1 MTFAIEPA
9 AAAKALVLMMERR
22 EIVMPGTVVAAAPP
36 HRDVPE
42 NIRLRFADRFFRQRC
57 RFGGGP
63 FVVTLERQ
71 PPMTT
76 DTMTATAEPEIGAA
90 RPEIAAPPRRE
101 GFWTLVRESLRGDR
115 HDYTALPL
123 GRAILLL
130 AVPMVLE
137 MAMESVFAVVDM
149 FWVSKLGPDAIATV
163 MLTESMLIIIYA
175 FAMGLAMG
183 AAAIIARRI
192 GEKDPHG
199 AARAAVQA
207 IAIGLGLA
215 VVVGVAGA
223 LAAPKLLAAMGA
235 SDAVISMG
243 TNFTRVMLG
252 GSVTVILLFLINAA
266 FRGAGDPAISMRTLM
281 LANGINIV
289 LGPLLVFGVGPFPR
303 LGVTGAAVATTIGR
317 GIGVLYQ
324 LAALRAGRGHLAV
337 RREHLQID
345 TGIMT
350 TIVRLSGTAIFQ
362 AFIGTT
368 SWVALL
374 RIVAR
379 FGSTA
384 IGGYGIAIRVVLFAL
399 LPSWGMAN
407 AAATLM
413 GQNLGAGRPD
423 RAEQA
428 VWRAALYNLVFLG
441 GTGLLFVLFGETIVR
456 GFSSDPAV
464 VSYGT
469 QALRIISAGF
479 LFYAYGMVL
488 TQAFNGAGDTWT
500 PTLINLF
507 CFWLWEI
514 PLAWLLAQPLGL
526 GPTGVFVSVLV
537 GFSTMAVVSVV
548 LFRRGR
554 WKRVKV

>member
-1 MTFAIEPA
+1 MT
-9 AAAKALVLMMERR
+9 
-22 EIVMPGTVVAAAPP
+22 PP
-36 HRDVPE
+36 E
-42 NIRLRFADRFFRQRC
+42 A
-57 RFGGGP
+57 
-63 FVVTLERQ
+63 
-71 PPMTT
+71 
-76 DTMTATAEPEIGAA
+76 TATLTSEVAEPSRG
-90 RPEIAAPPRRE
+90 
-101 GFWTLVRESLRGDR
+101 GFWAVVRESLRGAR
-115 HDYTALPL
+115 HDFTSLPL

-137 MAMESVFAVVDM
+137 MVMESVFAVADM

-183 AAAIIARRI
+183 TAAIVARRI
-192 GEKDPHG
+192 GEKDPHA
-199 AARAAVQA
+199 AARATVQA
-207 IAIGLGLA
+207 IALGVGLA
-215 VVVGVAGA
+215 VVVGVVGA
-223 LAAPKLLAAMGA
+223 VAAPHLLAAMGA
-235 SDAVISMG
+235 SHDVVAIGSR
-243 TNFTRVMLG
+243 FTRVMLG

-266 FRGAGDPAISMRTLM
+266 FRGAGDPTVAMRTLI
-281 LANGINIV
+281 LENSINIV

-303 LGVTGAAVATTIGR
+303 LGVTGAAIATTIGR
-317 GIGVLYQ
+317 GVGVLYQ
-324 LAALRAGRGHLAV
+324 LRALRAGRGHLAI
-337 RREHLQID
+337 RREHLRVD
-345 TGIMT
+345 TGIIA
-350 TIVRLSGTAIFQ
+350 TIMRLSGTAIFQ
-362 AFIGTT
+362 SFIGTT
-368 SWVALL
+368 SWVALI

-407 AAATLM
+407 AAATLV
-413 GQNLGAGRPD
+413 GQNLGAGRPE

-441 GTGLLFVLFGETIVR
+441 CTGLLFIVFGNAIVTA
-456 GFSSDPAV
+456 FSSDPAV

-507 CFWLWEI
+507 CFWLFEI
-514 PLAWLLAQPLGL
+514 PLAWLLAGPLGF
-526 GPTGVFVSVLV
+526 GPTGVFTAMLI
-537 GFSTMAVVSVV
+537 GFSAMALVSVV
-548 LFRRGR
+548 PFRRGR
-554 WKRVKV
+554 WKRVRV

>member
-1 MTFAIEPA
+1 
-9 AAAKALVLMMERR
+9 
-22 EIVMPGTVVAAAPP
+22 
-36 HRDVPE
+36 
-42 NIRLRFADRFFRQRC
+42 
-57 RFGGGP
+57 
-63 FVVTLERQ
+63 
-71 PPMTT
+71 
-76 DTMTATAEPEIGAA
+76 
-90 RPEIAAPPRRE
+90 
-101 GFWTLVRESLRGDR
+101 VRESLRGAR
-115 HDYTALPL
+115 HDFTSLPL

-137 MAMESVFAVVDM
+137 MVMESVFAVADI

-163 MLTESMLIIIYA
+163 TLTESMLIIIYA

-183 AAAIIARRI
+183 TAAIVARRI

-207 IAIGLGLA
+207 IALGIGLA
-215 VVVGVAGA
+215 VVVGVVGA
-223 LAAPKLLAAMGA
+223 LAAPHLLTMMGA
-235 SDAVISMG
+235 SHEVIAIGSR
-243 TNFTRVMLG
+243 FTRVMLG
-252 GSVTVILLFLINAA
+252 GSVTVILLFLIKAA
-266 FRGAGDPAISMRTLM
+266 FRGAGDPTVARRTRI

-303 LGVTGAAVATTIGR
+303 MGVTGAAIATTIGR

-324 LAALRAGRGHLAV
+324 LRALRAGRGHLAI
-337 RREHLQID
+337 RREHLRVD
-345 TGIMT
+345 TGIMA
-350 TIVRLSGTAIFQ
+350 TIMRLSGTAIFQ
-362 AFIGTT
+362 SFIGTT

-407 AAATLM
+407 AAATLV
-413 GQNLGAGRPD
+413 GQNLGAGRPE

-428 VWRAALYNLVFLG
+428 VWRAALYNLAFLG
-441 GTGLLFVLFGETIVR
+441 CTGLLFVVFGETIVR
-456 GFSSDPAV
+456 GFSDDPAV
-464 VSYGT
+464 VVYGT
-469 QALRIISAGF
+469 KALRIISAGF

-500 PTLINLF
+500 PTFINLF
-507 CFWLWEI
+507 VFWLFEI
-514 PLAWLLAQPLGL
+514 PLAWLLAQPFGF
-526 GPTGVFVSVLV
+526 GPTGVFAAVLI
-537 GFSTMAVVSVV
+537 GFSTMAIVSIL

-554 WKRVKV
+554 WKRVQV

>member
-1 MTFAIEPA
+1 MTPSDTA
-9 AAAKALVLMMERR
+9 AA
-22 EIVMPGTVVAAAPP
+22 TVS
-36 HRDVPE
+36 
-42 NIRLRFADRFFRQRC
+42 
-57 RFGGGP
+57 
-63 FVVTLERQ
+63 
-71 PPMTT
+71 
-76 DTMTATAEPEIGAA
+76 
-90 RPEIAAPPRRE
+90 PEIAAPGPG
-101 GFWTLVRESLRGDR
+101 GFWGLVRESLRGAR
-115 HDYTALPL
+115 HDFTSLPL

-137 MAMESVFAVVDM
+137 MAMESVFAVADI

-163 MLTESMLIIIYA
+163 TLTESMLIIIYA

-183 AAAIIARRI
+183 TAAIVARRI

-207 IAIGLGLA
+207 IALGVGLA
-215 VVVGVAGA
+215 VVVGVIGA
-223 LAAPKLLAAMGA
+223 LAAPRLLAAMGA
-235 SDAVISMG
+235 SHEVIAIGSR
-243 TNFTRVMLG
+243 FTRVMLG

-266 FRGAGDPAISMRTLM
+266 FRGAGDPTVSMRTLI

-303 LGVTGAAVATTIGR
+303 MGVTGAAVATTIGR
-317 GIGVLYQ
+317 GVGVLYQ
-324 LAALRAGRGHLAV
+324 LAALRAGRGHLAI
-337 RREHLQID
+337 RREHLRVD
-345 TGIMT
+345 TGVMATIM
-350 TIVRLSGTAIFQ
+350 RLSGTAIFQ
-362 AFIGTT
+362 SFIGTT
-368 SWVALL
+368 SWVALM

-384 IGGYGIAIRVVLFAL
+384 VGGYGIAMRVVLFAL

-407 AAATLM
+407 AAATLV

-441 GTGLLFVLFGETIVR
+441 CTGLLFVVFGNAIVR
-456 GFSSDPAV
+456 GFSADPAV

-469 QALRIISAGF
+469 KALRIISAGF

-500 PTLINLF
+500 PTFINLF
-507 CFWLWEI
+507 CFWLFEI
-514 PLAWLLAQPLGL
+514 PLAWLLAQALGF
-526 GPTGVFVSVLV
+526 GPTGVFAAVLI

-554 WKRVKV
+554 WKRVHV

>member
-1 MTFAIEPA
+1 MT
-9 AAAKALVLMMERR
+9 
-22 EIVMPGTVVAAAPP
+22 PP
-36 HRDVPE
+36 E
-42 NIRLRFADRFFRQRC
+42 
-57 RFGGGP
+57 
-63 FVVTLERQ
+63 
-71 PPMTT
+71 
-76 DTMTATAEPEIGAA
+76 TATASPDIGEPS
-90 RPEIAAPPRRE
+90 RD
-101 GFWTLVRESLRGDR
+101 GFWSLVRESLRGAR
-115 HDYTALPL
+115 HDFTALPL

-137 MAMESVFAVVDM
+137 MMMESVFAVADI

-163 MLTESMLIIIYA
+163 TLTESILIIIYA

-183 AAAIIARRI
+183 AAAIVARRI

-207 IAIGLGLA
+207 IAIGVGLA
-215 VVVGVAGA
+215 VVVGVAGV
-223 LAAPKLLAAMGA
+223 LAAPHLLAAMGA
-235 SDAVISMG
+235 SHEVIAIGSR
-243 TNFTRVMLG
+243 FTRVMLG
-252 GSVTVILLFLINAA
+252 GSVTVILLFLINAV
-266 FRGAGDPAISMRTLM
+266 FRGAGDPTVSMRTLI

-289 LGPLLVFGVGPFPR
+289 LGPILVFGVGPFPR
-303 LGVTGAAVATTIGR
+303 LGVTGAAIATTIGR

-324 LAALRAGRGHLAV
+324 LHALRAGRGHLAV
-337 RREHLQID
+337 RREHLRID
-345 TGIMT
+345 TGIMA

-362 AFIGTT
+362 SFIGTT

-407 AAATLM
+407 AAATLV

-428 VWRAALYNLVFLG
+428 VWRAALYNLAFLG
-441 GTGLLFVLFGETIVR
+441 CTGLLFVVFGNLIVS

-469 QALRIISAGF
+469 QALRIVAAGF

-500 PTLINLF
+500 PTFINLF
-507 CFWLWEI
+507 CFWMFEI
-514 PLAWLLAQPLGL
+514 PLAWLLSGPLGL
-526 GPTGVFVSVLV
+526 GPTGVFTAVLV

-554 WKRVKV
+554 WTRVRV

>member
-1 MTFAIEPA
+1 MSPPDTA
-9 AAAKALVLMMERR
+9 AAATPDVTE
-22 EIVMPGTVVAAAPP
+22 PT
-36 HRDVPE
+36 RD
-42 NIRLRFADRFFRQRC
+42 
-57 RFGGGP
+57 
-63 FVVTLERQ
+63 
-71 PPMTT
+71 
-76 DTMTATAEPEIGAA
+76 
-90 RPEIAAPPRRE
+90 
-101 GFWTLVRESLRGDR
+101 GFWSLIRESLRGAR
-115 HDYTALPL
+115 HDFTSLPL

-137 MAMESVFAVVDM
+137 MVMESVFAVADI
-149 FWVSKLGPDAIATV
+149 FWMSKLGPDAIATV
-163 MLTESMLIIIYA
+163 TLTESMLIIIYA

-183 AAAIIARRI
+183 AAAVVARRI

-207 IAIGLGLA
+207 IAIGIGLA

-223 LAAPKLLAAMGA
+223 LAAPHLLSAMGA
-235 SDAVISMG
+235 SPEVIAIGSR
-243 TNFTRVMLG
+243 FTRVMLG
-252 GSVTVILLFLINAA
+252 GSVTVVLLFLINAA
-266 FRGAGDPAISMRTLM
+266 FRGAGDPTVAMRTLI

-324 LAALRAGRGHLAV
+324 LRALRAGRGHLAV
-337 RREHLQID
+337 RREHLRID
-345 TGIMT
+345 TGIMA

-362 AFIGTT
+362 SFIGTT

-384 IGGYGIAIRVVLFAL
+384 IGGYGVAIRVVLFAL

-407 AAATLM
+407 AAATLV
-413 GQNLGAGRPD
+413 GQNLGAGRPE

-428 VWRAALYNLVFLG
+428 VWRAALYNLAFLG
-441 GTGLLFVLFGETIVR
+441 CTGLLFVVFGNAIVSA
-456 GFSSDPAV
+456 FSPDPAV

-500 PTLINLF
+500 PTFINLF
-507 CFWLWEI
+507 CFWLFEI
-514 PLAWLLAQPLGL
+514 PLAWFLSQPLGL
-526 GPTGVFVSVLV
+526 GPTGVFTAVLV

-554 WKRVKV
+554 WKRVRI

>member
-1 MTFAIEPA
+1 MPDTA
-9 AAAKALVLMMERR
+9 ATTHVTPEL
-22 EIVMPGTVVAAAPP
+22 AAPS
-36 HRDVPE
+36 R
-42 NIRLRFADRFFRQRC
+42 
-57 RFGGGP
+57 G
-63 FVVTLERQ
+63 
-71 PPMTT
+71 
-76 DTMTATAEPEIGAA
+76 
-90 RPEIAAPPRRE
+90 
-101 GFWTLVRESLRGDR
+101 GFWSLVRESLRGAR
-115 HDYTALPL
+115 HDFTSLPL

-137 MAMESVFAVVDM
+137 MAMESIFAVADV
-149 FWVSKLGPDAIATV
+149 FWVAKLGADAIATV
-163 MLTESMLIIIYA
+163 MFTESMLIIIYA

-183 AAAIIARRI
+183 AAAIVARRI

-207 IAIGLGLA
+207 IGLGLGLA
-215 VVVGVAGA
+215 VVVGTIGA
-223 LAAPKLLAAMGA
+223 LAAPRLLSAMGA
-235 SDAVISMG
+235 SSEVIALGSR
-243 TNFTRVMLG
+243 FTRVMLG

-266 FRGAGDPAISMRTLM
+266 FRGAGDPTISMRTLI
-281 LANGINIV
+281 LANGINII

-303 LGVTGAAVATTIGR
+303 MGVTGAAIATTIGR

-337 RREHLQID
+337 RREHLRVD
-345 TGIMT
+345 GGVMA
-350 TIVRLSGTAIFQ
+350 TIVRLSGTAVFQ

-368 SWVALL
+368 SWVALM

-384 IGGYGIAIRVVLFAL
+384 VGGYGIAMRVVLFAL

-407 AAATLM
+407 AAATLV

-428 VWRAALYNLVFLG
+428 VWRAALYNLAFLG
-441 GTGLLFVLFGETIVR
+441 CTGLLFVVFGHAIVR
-456 GFSSDPAV
+456 TFSSDPAV

-469 QALRIISAGF
+469 SALRIISCGF

-488 TQAFNGAGDTWT
+488 TQALNGAGDTWT

-507 CFWLWEI
+507 CFWLLEI
-514 PLAWLLAQPLGL
+514 PLAWLLAQPLGF
-526 GPTGVFVSVLV
+526 GPTGVFAAVLV

-554 WKRVKV
+554 WKRVQV